1 MEGVILP
8 LTTGLAVGVLG
19 PLIDCIVPVIIRKIR
34 DWLKRREPAELVAT
48 QPDESLV
55 DQEQIKGYLKRIE
68 EFLDDDKARVLGI
81 YGMGGIGKTTL
92 LRQVHHELTGNSAGR
107 RFNHLFFIT
116 VSHVVDVEKI
126 KRDIKEQIGGNL
138 SSLGKSKFVLLFD
151 NVCKKVD
158 LPSKGIP
165 LPSSENGCKVIMAG
179 RSGSHSPIKHV
190 DLTDV
195 KDVDLTDVKHV
206 DLTDVK
212 HVDLTDVKHVDL
224 TDVEH
229 VDLTD
234 VKLVDLTDVEHVD
247 PPDVKQSFKVPTEAS
262 DPALR
267 SFTEGREKP
276 SS

>member
-1 MEGVILP
+1 MATSFTGAVLP
-8 LTTGLAVGVLG
+8 S
-19 PLIDCIVPVIIRKIR
+19 LIENFLPVIIRKTR
-34 DWLKRREPAELVAT
+34 DWLKGREPAQLVGA

-81 YGMGGIGKTTL
+81 YGTGGIGRTTL
-92 LRQVHHELTGNSAGR
+92 LRQVHHGLTGSSAGR

-116 VSHVVDVEKI
+116 VPHVVDVEKI

-158 LPSKGIP
+158 LTSRGIP
-165 LPSSENGCKVIMAG
+165 LPSSENGCKVIAAG

-195 KDVDLTDVKHV
+195 KDVDLTDFKHV
-206 DLTDVK
+206 DQ
-212 HVDLTDVKHVDL
+212 

-229 VDLTD
+229 VDL
-234 VKLVDLTDVEHVD
+234 
-247 PPDVKQSFKVPTEAS
+247 PDVKQSFKVPTEAS